1 MMFDLRLLS
10 FRNCLIN
17 NKTSTQ
23 IFGGMMIILE
33 MILFLRFTAWE
44 YWSGS
49 ASPVFSPMIPQT
61 RSWKGWKRK
70 GSVNLY
76 RMGNTLGTLLQ
87 QVMKVVQSCCN
98 IRPTIRP
105 SAASVAHSLLDILTC
120 AAAGIK
126 NPQQIDEGIKTRVS
140 GLLDTINNKSGRAS
154 IGQRLS
160 DEETG
165 DLRALAEQGDPTAAF
180 LFGAA
185 IWYDFVQVQE
195 DIDDILLVDGEERS
209 TG

>member
-1 MMFDLRLLS
+1 L
-10 FRNCLIN
+10 
-17 NKTSTQ
+17 
-23 IFGGMMIILE
+23 GILVWQCVSG
-33 MILFLRFTAWE
+33 LFPYDSSDEVMEGVEAQRIRELVSHGKHPWE
-44 YWSGS
+44 KNVKYD
-49 ASPVFSPMIPQT
+49 P
-61 RSWKGWKRK
+61 
-70 GSVNLY
+70 
-76 RMGNTLGTLLQ
+76 LLQ